1 MFLNLRKKRK
11 CVSPEKQKD
20 TKDNIGYNIDG
31 ICGGKVNVIEYA
43 TPSLAFL
50 GDAVYSLM
58 AREFL
63 IKKTKCPANKLH
75 KLSLNLV
82 SASAQANAALAL
94 MPFLSQ
100 DEIAIYK
107 RGRNTQIAHKPKN
120 QTDADYHSA
129 TGLEVL
135 FGHLYLTYQNER
147 LKELFNIIAG
157 ELCE

>member
-1 MFLNLRKKRK
+1 MFLNLRKNKN
-11 CVSPEKQKD
+11 CVPMEKEKD
-20 TKDNIGYNIDG
+20 TKVNIGYNIDG
-31 ICGGKVNVIEYA
+31 ICGGDINVSLYS

-63 IKKTKCPANKLH
+63 MKKANCPANKLH
-75 KLSLNLV
+75 KLSLDFV
-82 SASAQANAALAL
+82 SASAQAKAVLAL
-94 MPFLSQ
+94 KPFLS
-100 DEIAIYK
+100 EEEEAVYK

-135 FGHLYLTYQNER
+135 FGHLYLTYQNDR

-157 ELCE
+157 ELGE